1 MVAGVNRAPVTVIG
15 LGMMGAAL
23 AGAFLKAGHP
33 TTVWNRSAGKAD
45 ALVEQGASLAANV
58 GEAVAAGDIVVVCV
72 VDYDAMHAILDPV
85 GDALAGK
92 VVVNLTSGLP
102 EDAREAA
109 KWAERLGAQYLDGY
123 IMTVPP
129 AVGLPQTLLFY
140 GGSKETFEAHQ
151 DTLKVLGGSSVH
163 LGPDAGIA
171 ALYDL
176 ALLGILW
183 STLTSALHGFA
194 LVGSEKVPAAA
205 LLPFAEAW
213 ITHVALPSIK
223 GAAQQVD
230 AGEFSTN
237 ISTVGLN
244 AAGLVKMIKA
254 SEAQGIRPDLMV
266 PIKDF
271 LAKRVADGHGA
282 DALASMIEVIRNPE

>member
-1 MVAGVNRAPVTVIG
+1 MVAGNNGAPVTVFG

-33 TTVWNRSAGKAD
+33 TTVWNRSAQKAD
-45 ALVEQGASLAANV
+45 ALVEQGATRAADAA
-58 GEAVAAGDIVVVCV
+58 EAVAASDILVVCL
-72 VDYDAMHAILDPV
+72 VDYDAVHTVLDPV

-92 VVVNLTSGLP
+92 VIVNLTSGLP
-102 EDAREAA
+102 EDARAAA
-109 KWAERLGAQYLDGY
+109 KWAEGVGARYLDGY

-140 GGSKETFEAHQ
+140 GGSKDTFDAHQ
-151 DTLKVLGGSSVH
+151 DTLKVLGGNSVF

-205 LLPFAEAW
+205 LVPFAEAW

-230 AGEFSTN
+230 AGEFGTN

-244 AAGLVKMIKA
+244 AVGLAKMVQA

-266 PIKDF
+266 PIRDF
-271 LAKRVADGHGA
+271 MEKRVADGHGS
-282 DALASMIEVIRNPE
+282 DALASLIEVIRNPE

>member
-1 MVAGVNRAPVTVIG
+1 MVASKNGASVTVIG

-33 TTVWNRSAGKAD
+33 TTVWNRSADKAD
-45 ALVEQGASLAANV
+45 ALVEQGARRADDV
-58 GEAVAAGDIVVVCV
+58 TEAVAAADIVVVCL
-72 VDYDAMHAILDPV
+72 VDYEAAHAVLDPAS
-85 GDALAGK
+85 DALEGK
-92 VVVNLTSGLP
+92 VIVNLTSGLP

-109 KWAERLGAQYLDGY
+109 KWAERIGARYLDGY

-140 GGSKETFEAHQ
+140 GGSKETFDAYQ
-151 DTLKVLGGSSVH
+151 DTLKVLGGNSVL

-230 AGEFSTN
+230 AGAYATN

-244 AAGLVKMIKA
+244 AVGLAKMIKA
-254 SEAQGIRPDLMV
+254 SETQGIRPDLMV
-266 PIKDF
+266 PVKDF
-271 LAKRVADGHGA
+271 LEKRVADGHGA

>member
-1 MVAGVNRAPVTVIG
+1 MTVFG

-33 TTVWNRSAGKAD
+33 TTVWNRSAQKAD
-45 ALVEQGASLAANV
+45 ALVEQGATRAADAA
-58 GEAVAAGDIVVVCV
+58 EAVAASDILVVCL
-72 VDYDAMHAILDPV
+72 VDYDAVHTVLDPV

-92 VVVNLTSGLP
+92 VIVNLTSGLP
-102 EDAREAA
+102 EDARAAA
-109 KWAERLGAQYLDGY
+109 KWAEGVGARYLDGY

-140 GGSKETFEAHQ
+140 GGSKDTFDAHQ
-151 DTLKVLGGSSVH
+151 DTLKVLGGNSVF

-205 LLPFAEAW
+205 LVPFAEAW

-230 AGEFSTN
+230 AGEFGTN

-244 AAGLVKMIKA
+244 AVGLAKMVQA

-266 PIKDF
+266 PIRDF
-271 LAKRVADGHGA
+271 MEKRVADGHGS
-282 DALASMIEVIRNPE
+282 DALASLIEVIRNPE